1 MLIDSK
7 WLGKQTIN
15 SQALSARKSSSELG
29 HYSESATVREMILQ
43 EARRI
48 GQNVH
53 GFFVGFDSQEFDK
66 EKQHQLRLNVHAAV
80 AEGKNVSENENK
92 VNCII
97 NQFHRVDLPL
107 SYQSSS
113 SLHVSVSD
121 LAKSQGGLFKM
132 LMLEKS

>member
-53 GFFVGFDSQEFDK
+53 GF
-66 EKQHQLRLNVHAAV
+66 L
-80 AEGKNVSENENK
+80 
-92 VNCII
+92 
-97 NQFHRVDLPL
+97 
-107 SYQSSS
+107 
-113 SLHVSVSD
+113 SD
-121 LAKSQGGLFKM
+121 LILKNLTRKNNINHV
-132 LMLEKS
+132 